1 MKKENNYQPSLPL
14 DDYHEEEGTLRP
26 GAIRKKGS
34 DNQLLIIAL
43 VLLAIIALMGIFDAH
58 WGVMILTTLVEG
70 ILIYKLKNGN
80 KNK

>member
-26 GAIRKKGS
+26 GVIRKKGS

-58 WGVMILTTLVEG
+58 WGVIILTTLVEG
-70 ILIYKLKNGN
+70 ILIYKLKNKN

>member
-26 GAIRKKGS
+26 GAVNKQS
-34 DNQLLIIAL
+34 NDNQLIIIAL

-58 WGVMILTTLVEG
+58 WGVIILTTLVEG
-70 ILIYKLKNGN
+70 ILIYKLNN
-80 KNK
+80 KQNNI